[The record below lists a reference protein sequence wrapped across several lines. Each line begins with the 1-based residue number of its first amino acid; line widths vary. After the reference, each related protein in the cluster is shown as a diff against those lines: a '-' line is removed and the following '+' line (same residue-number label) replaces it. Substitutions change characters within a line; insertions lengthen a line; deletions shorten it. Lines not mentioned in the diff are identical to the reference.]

1 MNYNFID
8 NNGRP
13 APSSIVWGG
22 RRIANPSEAQ
32 LLAAGYRK
40 REVTPIV
47 PDEASE
53 RQSRIDALKYEL
65 QKTDYI
71 ALKAV
76 EGYDCD
82 ALYPDWKARRRALRD
97 QINELENDEK

>member
-1 MNYNFID
+1 MNYEFID

-32 LLAAGYRK
+32 LLAAGYHK
-40 REVTPIV
+40 REAAQ
-47 PDEASE
+47 ASAPFDDT
-53 RQSRIDALKYEL
+53 QTRIDVLKAEL
-65 QKTDYI
+65 AATDYI
-71 ALKAV
+71 ALKAI

-82 ALYPDWKARRRALRD
+82 ALYPGWKARRRALRD
-97 QINELENDEK
+97 EINELESEA

>member
-1 MNYNFID
+1 MNYEFID

-32 LLAAGYRK
+32 LLAAGYRR
-40 REVTPIV
+40 REVQASV
-47 PDEASE
+47 PYDDTQA
-53 RQSRIDALKYEL
+53 RIDALKAEL
-65 QKTDYI
+65 QATDYI
-71 ALKAV
+71 ALKAI

-82 ALYPDWKARRRALRD
+82 SLYPDWKARRRALRD
-97 QINELENDEK
+97 EINELENGAQ

>member
-1 MNYNFID
+1 MNYEFID

-53 RQSRIDALKYEL
+53 RLARIDVLKAEL
-65 QKTDYI
+65 AATDYI
-71 ALKAV
+71 ALKAI

-82 ALYPDWKARRRALRD
+82 SLYPNWKARRRALRD
-97 QINELENDEK
+97 QINALESEV

>member
-1 MNYNFID
+1 MNYDYID

-40 REVTPIV
+40 RELAQVE
-47 PDEASE
+47 DEDVEVDREATIATLKS
-53 RQSRIDALKYEL
+53 QIDSL
-65 QKTDYI
+65 T
-71 ALKAV
+71 
-76 EGYDCD
+76 YDISV
-82 ALYPDWKARRRALRD
+82 LRD
-97 QINELENDEK
+97 QINELENGAQ

>member
-1 MNYNFID
+1 MNYEFID

-32 LLAAGYRK
+32 LLAAGYRR
-40 REVTPIV
+40 REVQEYDST
-47 PDEASE
+47 EGQA
-53 RQSRIDALKYEL
+53 QAQIDALKAEL
-65 QKTDYI
+65 AVTDYI
-71 ALKAV
+71 ALKAI

>member
-1 MNYNFID
+1 MNYEYID
-8 NNGRP
+8 NQGRP

-40 REVTPIV
+40 RELVQVSAPYDDTQ
-47 PDEASE
+47 A
-53 RQSRIDALKYEL
+53 QIDALKAEL
-65 QKTDYI
+65 QATDYI
-71 ALKAV
+71 ALKAI

-82 ALYPDWKARRRALRD
+82 ALYPGWKARRRALRD
-97 QINELENDEK
+97 QINELESEA

>member
-32 LLAAGYRK
+32 LLAAGYRR
-40 REVTPIV
+40 REVQEYDST
-47 PDEASE
+47 EGQA
-53 RQSRIDALKYEL
+53 QARIDALKAEL
-65 QKTDYI
+65 QATDYI
-71 ALKAV
+71 ALKAI

-82 ALYPDWKARRRALRD
+82 TLYPNWKAHRRALRD
-97 QINELENDEK
+97 QINELESEV

>member
-1 MNYNFID
+1 MNYEFID

-32 LLAAGYRK
+32 LLAAGYHK
-40 REVTPIV
+40 REVAQVTAPY
-47 PDEASE
+47 DDTQA
-53 RQSRIDALKYEL
+53 RIDALKAEL
-65 QKTDYI
+65 QATDYI
-71 ALKAV
+71 ALKAI

-82 ALYPDWKARRRALRD
+82 ALYPGWKARRRALRD

>member
-1 MNYNFID
+1 MNYEFID

-40 REVTPIV
+40 REAAQTSAPI
-47 PDEASE
+47 DDTQA
-53 RQSRIDALKYEL
+53 RIDVLKAEL
-65 QKTDYI
+65 AATDYI
-71 ALKAV
+71 ALKAI

-82 ALYPDWKARRRALRD
+82 SIYPGWKARRRALRD
-97 QINELENDEK
+97 EINELENGAQ

>member
-1 MNYNFID
+1 MNYDYID
-8 NNGRP
+8 ANGRP
-13 APSSIVWGG
+13 APNSIVWGG

-47 PDEASE
+47 PDEARE
-53 RQSRIDALKYEL
+53 RLARIDVLKAEL
-65 QKTDYI
+65 AATDYI
-71 ALKAV
+71 ALKAI

-82 ALYPDWKARRRALRD
+82 SIYPDWKARRRALRD
-97 QINELENDEK
+97 QINALESEV

>member
-1 MNYNFID
+1 MNYNYID

-32 LLAAGYRK
+32 LLAAGYHK
-40 REVTPIV
+40 REVSQASAPI
-47 PDEASE
+47 DDTQA
-53 RQSRIDALKYEL
+53 RIDALKAEL
-65 QKTDYI
+65 QATDYI
-71 ALKAV
+71 ALKAI

-82 ALYPDWKARRRALRD
+82 SIYPDWKARRRALRD
-97 QINELENDEK
+97 EINALESEV